1 MTRVRRLKREIFWGA
16 IAALLLCT
24 SLLPSATGGRAGSS
38 QDNAARATRKGPA
51 VRVIHLPDFWGEYA
65 IWGST
70 GADSQGRIYLGI
82 TSNDQGSGSAHLFRY
97 DPQSDAITDC
107 GNVVE
112 ELTRLGLRAAG
123 DKQMKIHSR
132 IVQMP
137 DGYVYFASMDETG
150 EQDDGSKLPT
160 WGGHLW
166 RIGSTGRWQHL
177 AHTREALIAVTAG
190 GRYVYALGY
199 FNNVLN
205 QYDTRTGKVAAKTV
219 GTFGGHVTRNFFA
232 DDRGHAFVPRV
243 ARAGDAATPTFAATL
258 VEFDAALQEIGSQ
271 PLPEYLDRSPDDS
284 HGIVATHPDG
294 SGGWYFASS
303 KGRLYHETPTAS
315 GPAAVADMGWYHPG
329 GPRYV
334 ASMFRDGSSGTLYG
348 VANGSGNG
356 SAFEWVTR
364 RVDGTT
370 TVAPL
375 PYGDVPFPNG
385 AVLYGSMTH
394 DTQGRF
400 YVVGSMHYKPVVLQ
414 ITP

>member
-1 MTRVRRLKREIFWGA
+1 MRNHVTVLGLV
-16 IAALLLCT
+16 AACAASWLP
-24 SLLPSATGGRAGSS
+24 SQPSATPRH
-38 QDNAARATRKGPA
+38 PA

-166 RIGSTGRWQHL
+166 RMGSTGRWQHL
-177 AHTREALIAVTAG
+177 GHTREALIAVAAG
-190 GRYVYALGY
+190 GRYVFALGY
-199 FNNVLN
+199 FNNVLY
-205 QYDTRTGKVAAKTV
+205 QYDTRTGKLASKTV

-243 ARAGDAATPTFAATL
+243 ARAGDAATPGFAATL
-258 VEFDAALQEIGSQ
+258 VEFDAALQELGSQ

-303 KGRLYHETPTAS
+303 KGRLYHETPNDS
-315 GPAAVADMGWYHPG
+315 GPAAVADMGWYHPA

-334 ASMFRDGSSGTLYG
+334 ASMFRDASSGTLYG
-348 VANGSGNG
+348 VATGSGNG
-356 SAFEWVTR
+356 SDAFEWVTR
-364 RVDGTT
+364 GSDGRAG
-370 TVAPL
+370 VAPL
-375 PYGDVPFPNG
+375 LYRDVPFPGG
-385 AVLYGSMTH
+385 AVLYGSMTR
-394 DTQGRF
+394 DPQGRF
-400 YVVGSMHYKPVVLQ
+400 YVVGTMHYKPIVLQ